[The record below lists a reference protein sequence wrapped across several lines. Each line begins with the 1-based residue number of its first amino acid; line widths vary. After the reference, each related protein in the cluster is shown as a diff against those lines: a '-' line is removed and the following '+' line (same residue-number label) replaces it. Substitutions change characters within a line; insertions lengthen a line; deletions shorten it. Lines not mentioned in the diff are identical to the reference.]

1 MKSVLRSA
9 IRSCRIILE
18 RHELWSTNA
27 ASFVKQKEM
36 WPDLA
41 IFCQFVKLLKVFGGN
56 LALWP
61 VQTRLSG
68 LHFTQWMV
76 ALCVIT
82 KIFSYSCA
90 APVHCEKCRHQPLV
104 YYLFGRLKWGG
115 RIADWH
121 HTLLWTLVHCA
132 MPWAVSWALVMTL
145 FWTQAK
151 HLCFLHA
158 YIWFIWFDTNI
169 CLSNL
174 SCELL
179 NRKQKMENKF
189 IFIKIW

>member
-1 MKSVLRSA
+1 MALFCPRKVAKMKSVLRSA

-36 WPDLA
+36 WKKDLA

-56 LALWP
+56 SALRP

-90 APVHCEKCRHQPLV
+90 APVHCEKYRHQPLV
-104 YYLFGRLKWGG
+104 YYLFGRLKWDTW
-115 RIADWH
+115 IAD
-121 HTLLWTLVHCA
+121 
-132 MPWAVSWALVMTL
+132 
-145 FWTQAK
+145 
-151 HLCFLHA
+151 
-158 YIWFIWFDTNI
+158 
-169 CLSNL
+169 
-174 SCELL
+174 
-179 NRKQKMENKF
+179 
-189 IFIKIW
+189 